1 MPVKHLER
9 PVTVLPMTAE
19 DVSEVHAIEE
29 DSFPSPWPR
38 RAFLGALKSRR
49 TRFLTAFDDGRLV
62 GYAGMRLGCA
72 AHIVNIAVHRA
83 YRRRKIGSRLL
94 SLLLDLAARHGASR
108 VTLEVRPSNTI
119 ARGMYRQFGFHPVAI
134 RKGYY
139 AREKEDAVVMAKEI
153 G

>member
-1 MPVKHLER
+1 
-9 PVTVLPMTAE
+9 
-19 DVSEVHAIEE
+19 VSEVHAIEE